1 MPEGVI
7 LKNSFEDALWWAS
20 MGGCCRQA
28 PEASD
33 VNFEECWEQSWR
45 LRFLSAVEEWE
56 RFRKGKAVRSEVSFR
71 VG

>member
-33 VNFEECWEQSWR
+33 VNFEN
-45 LRFLSAVEEWE
+45 
-56 RFRKGKAVRSEVSFR
+56 
-71 VG
+71 VGNRAGGSGFSQQ

>member
-1 MPEGVI
+1 MGV
-7 LKNSFEDALWWAS
+7 
-20 MGGCCRQA
+20 CCRQA
-28 PEASD
+28 PEPSD
-33 VNFEECWEQSWR
+33 VSFEDGREQTWR

>member
-1 MPEGVI
+1 
-7 LKNSFEDALWWAS
+7 

-28 PEASD
+28 PEPSD
-33 VNFEECWEQSWR
+33 VSFEDCREQTWR

-56 RFRKGKAVRSEVSFR
+56 RYRKGKAVRSEVSFR